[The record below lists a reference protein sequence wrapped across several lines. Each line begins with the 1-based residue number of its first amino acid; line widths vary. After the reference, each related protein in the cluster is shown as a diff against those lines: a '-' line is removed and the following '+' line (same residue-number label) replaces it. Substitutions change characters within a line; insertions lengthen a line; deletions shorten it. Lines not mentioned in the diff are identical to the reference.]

1 MDSIFV
7 NYDLPV
13 DNKLFPC
20 VVPWS
25 ADWKS
30 RNEFLK
36 QVEEAFSTKPT
47 INGVIHGRRIV
58 KLGKRGFRCGYFP
71 SSKNATSSLSSVY
84 IPMESTIET
93 ALAVEL
99 ERDLSIR
106 AFRTQAIEISLPGG
120 WAFPDFLAVDT
131 HGNISIMEVKADKR
145 YLSVDMQERIEH
157 LTEKF
162 ARWGFSYSVVDSF
175 DLPQGTKLANLFWLN
190 NSINSHPKASELER
204 FLNLGYSQCTFGEL
218 KDICKAEEFDS
229 SMAPFLIFSEQLKI
243 NWVKA
248 IDDNSKVWK

>member
-1 MDSIFV
+1 MDSIFI
-7 NYDLPV
+7 NSDLPV

-20 VVPWS
+20 VVAWS
-25 ADWKS
+25 ADWKK
-30 RNEFLK
+30 RNEFLE
-36 QVEEAFSTKPT
+36 QATEAFSTEPT
-47 INGVIHGRRIV
+47 MNGVIHGRRKV
-58 KLGKRGFRCGYFP
+58 KLGKRGFSCSYFP
-71 SSKNATSSLSSVY
+71 SAKNATGSLSSVY
-84 IPMESTIET
+84 IPMESKLEA
-93 ALAVEL
+93 ALALEL

-106 AFRTQAIEISLPGG
+106 AFRTQAIETSLPGG

-131 HGNISIMEVKADKR
+131 RGNLSIREVKADKR

-190 NSINSHPKASELER
+190 SSIYSHPRASELER
-204 FLNLGYSQCTFGEL
+204 FLNLGFSQCTYGEL
-218 KDICKAEEFDS
+218 KTICNAEEFDT
-229 SMAPFLIFSEQLKI
+229 SMAPFLIFTEQLKT
-243 NWVKA
+243 NWAKN